1 MKKIL
6 KRIGLTLLCLY
17 IVIEAVV
24 ITANMNS
31 ASYEENMYPNEIHW
45 YNSSL
50 TYLIF
55 FYDNNDGYVGG

>member
-6 KRIGLTLLCLY
+6 KRIGITLLLTY
-17 IVIEAVV
+17 IVIEATV
-24 ITANMNS
+24 ITLNMNS
-31 ASYEENMYPNEIHW
+31 VSFEENTYPNEVTW

-55 FYDNNDGYVGG
+55 FYDNNNGYVGG